1 MKKLLYI
8 APHLSTGGL
17 PQYLTK
23 KIELLKNEFEIYL
36 IEWVDCTG
44 GVLVVTRNKI
54 LKLIDP
60 DKIFTLGEDKQEIIN
75 IINQIQ
81 PDIIHLEEIPE
92 MFMNS
97 TISEQIYTSDRNYII
112 VETSH
117 DSSYDTTKKRFF
129 PDKFMFVSQW
139 QIDQYKDIDV
149 PKTLVEYPIEYV
161 ERPNREKALREL
173 GLDHNKRHVLH
184 VGLYT
189 PRKNQA
195 EFFEYARQ
203 LPNVQFHSLGNQA
216 DNFKWYWEPL
226 IENKPDNVIWWNE
239 RTDVDAFYQ
248 AMDLFLFTSR
258 GSANDKETMPLVI
271 REAISYQI
279 PTLIYNLEVYQNYFD
294 KFDKVDYLEFN
305 NFEKNLNKIKTMTQ
319 SELLEFWYD
328 AESQQTHFLA
338 HLDEQFYITIS
349 DYKTNLPVYQAG
361 PFNPNEWYWCN
372 VGSTNV
378 ISGINITLYDINKNY
393 IKTYNVVDFNK
404 NDYIRINDEVVE
416 VHRDNFDQSAGWSYV
431 EVFLNEDY
439 SAIPDNARV
448 VLDIGANI
456 GLTTLYMLSK
466 GTKQV
471 YSFEPSSLNLNY
483 LRKNTEKYPNVVV
496 IDKAISY
503 TDHEQLT
510 FYYSDVASSIGTLSD
525 STTNKTTNSEQVGTI
540 NINSFISQYNLD
552 KIDYVKIDCEG
563 GEKAFF
569 ETITDYNLKKIQIIE
584 GEIHEWITTHQFL
597 DFLKDKLNRCGFSF
611 DLENK
616 GTGLYLFIAKQQT
629 PKPNIQI
636 NHLLT
641 NPLSE
646 REQKSIAS
654 LTKLIDYGF
663 KYNPIVN
670 PIYTELPPSHNCR
683 RPNEISLEPGYYK
696 LAPGHYGCYLAHKKG
711 IIETPVEGIDAILL
725 NECDSVIKI
734 PESEF
739 VELVY
744 KAYDLAK
751 EYDLPLVNFG
761 KQIKNSPKQEIDK
774 DFSIMDRQSEAH
786 CLLIPTSKLPLFK
799 DIFNLPWDT
808 PDLLYNV
815 SIVNKG
821 IINAPAALQTTGESL
836 LDKGKIK
843 FEDYEE

>member
-92 MFMNS
+92 MFMDS

-294 KFDKVDYLEFN
+294 KYVKPLLIPNKVIHFGHTTNKQEMYDMVGKIYHSSKGEVACLVKDECYLTHTEF
-305 NFEKNLNKIKTMTQ
+305 F
-319 SELLEFWYD
+319 
-328 AESQQTHFLA
+328 
-338 HLDEQFYITIS
+338 
-349 DYKTNLPVYQAG
+349 G
-361 PFNPNEWYWCN
+361 NEETEN
-372 VGSTNV
+372 EVSKLT
-378 ISGINITLYDINKNY
+378 
-393 IKTYNVVDFNK
+393 
-404 NDYIRINDEVVE
+404 NDEV
-416 VHRDNFDQSAGWSYV
+416 
-431 EVFLNEDY
+431 
-439 SAIPDNARV
+439 
-448 VLDIGANI
+448 
-456 GLTTLYMLSK
+456 
-466 GTKQV
+466 
-471 YSFEPSSLNLNY
+471 LNL
-483 LRKNTEKYPNVVV
+483 
-496 IDKAISY
+496 
-503 TDHEQLT
+503 
-510 FYYSDVASSIGTLSD
+510 
-525 STTNKTTNSEQVGTI
+525 
-540 NINSFISQYNLD
+540 
-552 KIDYVKIDCEG
+552 
-563 GEKAFF
+563 
-569 ETITDYNLKKIQIIE
+569 
-584 GEIHEWITTHQFL
+584 W
-597 DFLKDKLNRCGFSF
+597 
-611 DLENK
+611 
-616 GTGLYLFIAKQQT
+616 
-629 PKPNIQI
+629 
-636 NHLLT
+636 
-641 NPLSE
+641 
-646 REQKSIAS
+646 
-654 LTKLIDYGF
+654 
-663 KYNPIVN
+663 
-670 PIYTELPPSHNCR
+670 
-683 RPNEISLEPGYYK
+683 
-696 LAPGHYGCYLAHKKG
+696 
-711 IIETPVEGIDAILL
+711 
-725 NECDSVIKI
+725 
-734 PESEF
+734 
-739 VELVY
+739 
-744 KAYDLAK
+744 K
-751 EYDLPLVNFG
+751 E
-761 KQIKNSPKQEIDK
+761 
-774 DFSIMDRQSEAH
+774 
-786 CLLIPTSKLPLFK
+786 LFK
-799 DIFNLPWDT
+799 
-808 PDLLYNV
+808 
-815 SIVNKG
+815 K
-821 IINAPAALQTTGESL
+821 
-836 LDKGKIK
+836 
-843 FEDYEE
+843 